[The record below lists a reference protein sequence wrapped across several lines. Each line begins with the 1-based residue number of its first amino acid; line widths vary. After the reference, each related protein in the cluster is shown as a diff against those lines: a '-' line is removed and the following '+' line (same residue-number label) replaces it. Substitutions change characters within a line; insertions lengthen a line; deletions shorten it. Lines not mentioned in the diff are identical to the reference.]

1 MFEHKTQKR
10 VRYGETDQMGFL
22 YYGHYAMYYEI
33 GRAEALRSLGYTYRA
48 LENSGIMM
56 PVIEFKTKY
65 IRPARYDDL
74 ITIVTTLKE
83 LPHENRIVFYT
94 ELYNESKELLNFGET
109 KLAFIN
115 SGNRKTCEIPDFLL
129 DLFKPYFN

>member
-1 MFEHKTQKR
+1 MFTHKTLKR

-48 LENSGIMM
+48 LEESGIMM
-56 PVIEFKTKY
+56 PVLEFKSKY
-65 IRPARYDDL
+65 IRPARYDNL
-74 ITIVTTLKE
+74 ITIVTILKE
-83 LPHENRIVFYT
+83 LPANNRIIFNT

-109 KLAFIN
+109 ILAFIN
-115 SGNRKTCEIPDFLL
+115 SNSRKTCEIPAYLL